1 MLACRPQC
9 LEIKYVEPED
19 GVVPRLKWRLY
30 PFKND
35 QPLGACRDRCAMSD
49 ALEPYK
55 VHRKSWYLLGR
66 DRHVC
71 DIPLDHPSCSKQHAV
86 LQYRLIRHEVRSACT
101 VGTA

>member
-1 MLACRPQC
+1 M
-9 LEIKYVEPED
+9 EPENS
-19 GVVPRLKWRLY
+19 VVPRLKWRLY

-35 QPLGACRDRCAMSD
+35 QP
-49 ALEPYK
+49 LEPYK

-86 LQYRLIRHEVRSACT
+86 LQYRLVRYEVRVVWHAT
-101 VGTA
+101 RGLAHTARMKRPARVYRRFART